1 MIKKFLTAIVALLFV
16 TAMQAQSF
24 NAQKTANE
32 LASAYSL
39 DDAQKTEMLIIQ
51 QRKARNLTE
60 IQSLKSTDRPT
71 YIKKLK
77 AIRYGTDASIK
88 RLLNKEQMEVF
99 FAKSKE
105 RRQKE
110 ADVMSEM
117 KAAGA
122 TQEEIQEALAQI
134 D

>member
-24 NAQKTANE
+24 NAQNTANE

-39 DDAQKTEMLIIQ
+39 DDAQKTEMLTIQ

-88 RLLNKEQMEVF
+88 RLLNKDQMEVF
-99 FAKSKE
+99 FTKSKE

-122 TQEEIQEALAQI
+122 TREEIQEALAQI

>member
-24 NAQKTANE
+24 NAQKAANE
-32 LASAYSL
+32 LASAYYLS
-39 DDAQKTEMLIIQ
+39 DVQKTEMLIIQ

-60 IQSLKSTDRPT
+60 IQSLKSTDRAT

-88 RLLNKEQMEVF
+88 RLLNKDQMEVF
-99 FAKSKE
+99 YAKSRE

-122 TQEEIQEALAQI
+122 SQEEIQEALAQI

>member
-16 TAMQAQSF
+16 TALQAQSF
-24 NAQKTANE
+24 NAQAAATE
-32 LASAYSL
+32 LANAYSL
-39 DDAQKTEMLIIQ
+39 DDKQKVEMVTIQ
-51 QRKARNLTE
+51 ERKARNLAE
-60 IQSLKSTDRPT
+60 IQTLKSTDRAT

-88 RLLNKEQMEVF
+88 RLLTKEQMQVF
-99 FAKSKE
+99 YAKSKE

-110 ADVMSEM
+110 SDVMSEM

-122 TQEEIQEALAQI
+122 SQEEIQEALAQI

>member
-24 NAQKTANE
+24 NAQQAANE

-39 DDAQKTEMLIIQ
+39 DEAQKTEMVTIQ
-51 QRKARNLTE
+51 ERKARNLTE
-60 IQSLKSTDRPT
+60 IQSLKSTDRAT

-88 RLLNKEQMEVF
+88 RLLNKDQMEVF

>member
-1 MIKKFLTAIVALLFV
+1 MIKKFWIAIVALRFV

-24 NAQKTANE
+24 NAQKAANE

-39 DDAQKTEMLIIQ
+39 SDVQKTEMLIIQ

-60 IQSLKSTDRPT
+60 IQSLKSTDRAT

-88 RLLNKEQMEVF
+88 RLLNKDQMEVF
-99 FAKSKE
+99 YTKSRE

-110 ADVMSEM
+110 SDVMSEM

-122 TQEEIQEALAQI
+122 SQEEIQEALAQI

>member
-1 MIKKFLTAIVALLFV
+1 MIKKFLTAIVALFFV

-24 NAQKTANE
+24 NAQNAANE
-32 LASAYSL
+32 LAIAYAL
-39 DDAQKTEMLIIQ
+39 DDAQKTEMMTIQ

-60 IQSLKSTDRPT
+60 IQSLKSTDRDA

-88 RLLNKEQMEVF
+88 HLLNKDQMEVF

-110 ADVMSEM
+110 ADLMSKM
-117 KAAGA
+117 KEAGA